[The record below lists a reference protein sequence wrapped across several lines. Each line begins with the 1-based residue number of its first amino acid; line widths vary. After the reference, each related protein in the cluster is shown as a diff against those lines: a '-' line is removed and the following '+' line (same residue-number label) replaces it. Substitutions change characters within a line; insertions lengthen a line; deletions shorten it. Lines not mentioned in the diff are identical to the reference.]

1 MSKNKSSKFILTL
14 AIIAVVFIAIGALV
28 AYYNSNSS
36 SGDRDGTPII
46 SLAPASIDWGTLSA
60 AQGVVSKEFNV
71 TNNGDAD
78 LIIKKISTS
87 CGCTTAILQTAKRS
101 TPKLGMDH
109 GKLPRI
115 EETIVPGETAKLIVT
130 FDPDFHYV
138 RGPVTRV
145 VYIQSNDPVN
155 QEVEAV
161 NKLTVTD

>member
-14 AIIAVVFIAIGALV
+14 AIITVVFIAIGAYT
-28 AYYNSNSS
+28 AYYNSSGSS
-36 SGDRDGTPII
+36 ADQDGTPII
-46 SLAPASIDWGTLSA
+46 SLTPASIDWGTLSA
-60 AQGVVSKEFNV
+60 AQGPVAKEFMIS
-71 TNNGDAD
+71 NNGDAD

-87 CGCTTAILQTAKRS
+87 CGCTTAILQTASRS

-115 EETIVPGETAKLIVT
+115 EETIAPGETAKLIVT

-155 QEVEAV
+155 REVEAL
-161 NKLTVTD
+161 NKLTVID